1 MLLFG
6 RADAKAAA
14 LIQVSA
20 ANSLLLSYS
29 HHHLFSSLAQ
39 RPHYQLRP
47 ASARSVTITP
57 PQKSNKKGKAVVA
70 KPTIHP
76 SYTPAQVKALWAP
89 LVCAPVQALL
99 PLLTTGAVARRS
111 SAQLQ
116 SLFAG
121 AEKVLRRF
129 REDTGTGPIEIE
141 AFLLSIW
148 VAVREAKRAY
158 PEFPWK
164 TQFPTL
170 YNLVPNDLPRRAEI
184 ETFVPSLPD
193 SSFTLPEIP
202 AHLQFASSDDD
213 ELEAPPPTKK
223 ARYQS
228 PSVVPDTPPP
238 QPSSS
243 RRQRSPP
250 AVERPKPKPTGK
262 AATLASRR
270 HHVSSRNLSPEVEE
284 APRPKKN
291 VHHFDQAADL
301 EAYARHTH
309 ETGYVSDGFDAAVE
323 VYPRLIDHPQ
333 GGVLAP
339 HVAVEKVPTAVVHD
353 ATIVPEG
360 HMTFYICT
368 NCATRGQ
375 RCISRGL
382 GKRCFSCHK
391 GKMSCSLHPGVIQL
405 LTAQERLRPLNNIG
419 SSSIV
424 NVLQRLV
431 VARRHAD
438 LSHYLLRN
446 AMLDYDDVLTEACL
460 LLEQQRQ
467 DLQILFTLFARLG
480 IEYGTA
486 MSDLRQDNPPPT
498 VFGLSKDGE
507 IVDEADAEPNTQFY
521 VRGVTEQAAFA
532 EFDRLPPVSD
542 RVEERIHKIPADFHP
557 SAVGPPP
564 AAVLEQRRQLK
575 PKPVPRLPVTPAHSQ
590 ASPQRAVSSAVP
602 RGRPTS
608 PDLRKVSSYHE
619 PSASTSR
626 KRQYEETLSS
636 PVQVQRRPIDFSV
649 DETES
654 VFRRPPVG
662 GSLNL
667 FAKPSAANPPMYTT
681 STDSGCRIPLTEQ
694 VAYAEYETARRQG
707 EARVQAQAQPVARS
721 PSPFPVD
728 APSVPI
734 DESSF
739 LTKPGS
745 PEGQEASFQDLDN
758 SVVDTVAG
766 VGDMPVG

>member
-1 MLLFG
+1 MEPSVFSNALGGSGLQPHPSSGPLAALSHMLLFG

-14 LIQVSA
+14 LIQYSSLINQPYFASICLVDATRPSPDRFFLGKPLRVQPLPWSNTDILRPRLSSIPCSSRLCSLVVGSNPSSSLMVQAFCYTSLIAPFAAIFSGPRADSACRILFVFLPIFLINTMLCRQSLVQPVSA

-29 HHHLFSSLAQ
+29 HHRLFSSLAQ

-57 PQKSNKKGKAVVA
+57 PQKSNKKGKAVVVA

-129 REDTGTGPIEIE
+129 REETETGPIEIE

-213 ELEAPPPTKK
+213 EPEAPPPTKK

-262 AATLASRR
+262 TATLASRR
-270 HHVSSRNLSPEVEE
+270 HHVSESLSPEVEE

-353 ATIVPEG
+353 DMVDDEPPVKTVGFRILKTPIGGQYYRTISEDKIPPGNRITRRILVPG
-360 HMTFYICT
+360 RPNKPAGNSGAPSDAH
-368 NCATRGQ
+368 TRGST
-375 RCISRGL
+375 INGITV
-382 GKRCFSCHK
+382 
-391 GKMSCSLHPGVIQL
+391 P
-405 LTAQERLRPLNNIG
+405 
-419 SSSIV
+419 
-424 NVLQRLV
+424 
-431 VARRHAD
+431 RRE
-438 LSHYLLRN
+438 
-446 AMLDYDDVLTEACL
+446 T
-460 LLEQQRQ
+460 
-467 DLQILFTLFARLG
+467 
-480 IEYGTA
+480 
-486 MSDLRQDNPPPT
+486 
-498 VFGLSKDGE
+498 
-507 IVDEADAEPNTQFY
+507 
-521 VRGVTEQAAFA
+521 GVT
-532 EFDRLPPVSD
+532 LP
-542 RVEERIHKIPADFHP
+542 
-557 SAVGPPP
+557 
-564 AAVLEQRRQLK
+564 
-575 PKPVPRLPVTPAHSQ
+575 
-590 ASPQRAVSSAVP
+590 
-602 RGRPTS
+602 GR
-608 PDLRKVSSYHE
+608 
-619 PSASTSR
+619 STSR
-626 KRQYEETLSS
+626 GDKHCPE
-636 PVQVQRRPIDFSV
+636 
-649 DETES
+649 
-654 VFRRPPVG
+654 
-662 GSLNL
+662 N
-667 FAKPSAANPPMYTT
+667 K
-681 STDSGCRIPLTEQ
+681 TEQ
-694 VAYAEYETARRQG
+694 T
-707 EARVQAQAQPVARS
+707 
-721 PSPFPVD
+721 
-728 APSVPI
+728 
-734 DESSF
+734 
-739 LTKPGS
+739 
-745 PEGQEASFQDLDN
+745 N
-758 SVVDTVAG
+758 
-766 VGDMPVG
+766 

>member
-14 LIQVSA
+14 LI
-20 ANSLLLSYS
+20 
-29 HHHLFSSLAQ
+29 HLVVGSNPSSSLMVQAFCYTSLIPTKPSST

-129 REDTGTGPIEIE
+129 REETGTGPIEIE

-262 AATLASRR
+262 ATTLASRR
-270 HHVSSRNLSPEVEE
+270 HHVSESLSPEVEE
-284 APRPKKN
+284 APRLKKN

-467 DLQILFTLFARLG
+467 VLQPDDLALCFENPQDLQILFTLFARLG

-602 RGRPTS
+602 RARPTS

-636 PVQVQRRPIDFSV
+636 PVQVQRRPVDSSV

-654 VFRRPPVG
+654 VFRRPPGALPVG
-662 GSLNL
+662 ILQR
-667 FAKPSAANPPMYTT
+667 APSAPAVRVTM
-681 STDSGCRIPLTEQ
+681 RPLRPR
-694 VAYAEYETARRQG
+694 ARCT
-707 EARVQAQAQPVARS
+707 
-721 PSPFPVD
+721 
-728 APSVPI
+728 
-734 DESSF
+734 
-739 LTKPGS
+739 L
-745 PEGQEASFQDLDN
+745 
-758 SVVDTVAG
+758 
-766 VGDMPVG
+766 